1 MISKIKYR
9 YKGRTQEQ
17 YQTASSRGHGGPRGS
32 HVRSFWTQK
41 NFLCPNDSILCPYLT
56 SHVRMT
62 PSRARMSAKSCEI
75 ARKFIGIRAI
85 RGVLHG
91 VTGSSEA
98 KSLYDEW
105 LNRGHGVKNGRLDSL
120 RGGLTLFLCQS
131 LAVGEILSR

>member
-1 MISKIKYR
+1 
-9 YKGRTQEQ
+9 
-17 YQTASSRGHGGPRGS
+17 
-32 HVRSFWTQK
+32 
-41 NFLCPNDSILCPYLT
+41 
-56 SHVRMT
+56 MT

-120 RGGLTLFLCQS
+120 RGGLTLFLCPS
-131 LAVGEILSR
+131 LRLDEDIDAIDSDVARLRMRLFAIVLDHKIYAATDPPAVMFNRQTSDNFVPRREHSPLH